1 VNTYFLPTLS
11 EILASEGSE
20 NDLSLLDLTS
30 STILNNRQD
39 SCSTKN
45 EFDCGVGVPP
55 ARKGLIENDAR
66 SQLDGKL
73 AGDNGRHR
81 CFASRGAFRL
91 KAEQEW
97 YGAVAALNQILDRQ
111 KQGQK
116 TDSLGSNCRSEIPN
130 SCQGLVLSGPSSVL
144 TDPALA
150 SGFANWIFT
159 SIPDNDAALW
169 SFRARQSLALLPAA
183 TDMEISVPTAAP
195 ALALASGDPL
205 ANEQFCLVLTASFS
219 LVMVLG
225 ENATGIPAFL
235 FSFDPQV
242 VAKAWMV
249 LRHRVTDSEG
259 LLTNSDGVINL
270 VVSQLTHNSNKLDA
284 LFEQFSPIEPNYKIV
299 TQFSQLLLNNLP
311 LWKEETARI
320 KDERVDENWKA
331 RHEKSKAKEIN
342 CKSPIP
348 HATKEVELLQ
358 AIAHEVRTP
367 LATIRTLTRLLLKRP
382 KLDAVVIKR
391 LEMIDAECTAQIDRF
406 GLIFRAVEM
415 EMSQAKNSTVQLTA
429 MSLGEVLQN
438 SIPRWQ
444 KQASQRNHTLEVIVP
459 KKLPAVVSDP
469 TMLDQVLTGL
479 IENFTRSLPAGSHI
493 QVGVTLAGDQ
503 LKLQLESVHLSGDN
517 SDSTFIA
524 NTNTPLK
531 SIGPLLMVQ
540 PETGSL
546 SLNLSVT
553 KNLFRAAGGKLV
565 IRQRPEK
572 GEVMTV
578 FLPLQ

>member
-1 VNTYFLPTLS
+1 MNTYFLPTIS
-11 EILASEGSE
+11 EILASEALE
-20 NDLSLLDLTS
+20 NDLSP
-30 STILNNRQD
+30 
-39 SCSTKN
+39 
-45 EFDCGVGVPP
+45 F
-55 ARKGLIENDAR
+55 DAR
-66 SQLDGKL
+66 FVRE
-73 AGDNGRHR
+73 NGRSK
-81 CFASRGAFRL
+81 CPGSRGASRL
-91 KAEQEW
+91 KAEHEW
-97 YGAVAALNQILDRQ
+97 YGAIATLNQMLAKQ
-111 KQGQK
+111 KHCLSP
-116 TDSLGSNCRSEIPN
+116 DPN

-144 TDPALA
+144 TEPAVA

-169 SFRARQSLALLPAA
+169 SFRARQTLALLPAA
-183 TDMEISVPTAAP
+183 QEQISAPAAAP
-195 ALALASGDPL
+195 ALALAIGDPL
-205 ANEQFCLVLTASFS
+205 ANEQFCVVLTASFS

-225 ENATGIPAFL
+225 ENAAGIPAFL

-242 VAKAWMV
+242 VAKAWEV
-249 LRHRVTDSEG
+249 LRRRVTESDSLLANSEG
-259 LLTNSDGVINL
+259 GLNL
-270 VVSQLTHNSNKLDA
+270 PASQLTNNSTKLDA
-284 LFEQFSPIEPNYKIV
+284 LFQQFLPVAPNYKTV
-299 TQFSQLLLNNLP
+299 TLFSRLLLKNLP
-311 LWKEETARI
+311 IGKEEAGRV
-320 KDERVDENWKA
+320 KDERLDNSFKG
-331 RHEKSKAKEIN
+331 RPDIK
-342 CKSPIP
+342 CKSSIP

-382 KLDAVVIKR
+382 KLDAVVVKR
-391 LEMIDAECTAQIDRF
+391 LETIDAECTAQIDRF

-415 EMSQAKNSTVQLTA
+415 EMSQAKNSGVQLTA

-444 KQASQRNHTLEVIVP
+444 KQASQRNHTLDVIVP

-469 TMLDQVLTGL
+469 TMLDQVLTNL
-479 IENFTRSLPAGSHI
+479 IENFTRTLPSGSRI
-493 QVGVTLAGDQ
+493 QVEVTLAGDQ
-503 LKLQLESVHLSGDN
+503 LKLQLESEHLSEGN
-517 SDSTFIA
+517 GESTFA
-524 NTNTPLK
+524 KSANTPLR

-565 IRQRPEK
+565 IRQRPQK

>member
-1 VNTYFLPTLS
+1 MNTYFLPTIS

-20 NDLSLLDLTS
+20 NDLSPDPRS
-30 STILNNRQD
+30 IAQIGRPKCPGSRAAARQ
-39 SCSTKN
+39 
-45 EFDCGVGVPP
+45 
-55 ARKGLIENDAR
+55 
-66 SQLDGKL
+66 
-73 AGDNGRHR
+73 
-81 CFASRGAFRL
+81 
-91 KAEQEW
+91 KAEREW
-97 YGAVAALNQILDRQ
+97 YGAIATLNQMLDRQ
-111 KQGQK
+111 KHCL
-116 TDSLGSNCRSEIPN
+116 SPNPN

-144 TDPALA
+144 TEPAVV

-159 SIPDNDAALW
+159 SIPDNDAGLW
-169 SFRARQSLALLPAA
+169 SFRARQTLALLPAA
-183 TDMEISVPTAAP
+183 QQQISVPEAAP
-195 ALALASGDPL
+195 ALALAIGDPL
-205 ANEQFCLVLTASFS
+205 ANEQFCLVLTATFS

-225 ENATGIPAFL
+225 ENSAGMPAFL
-235 FSFDPQV
+235 FSFDPQIA
-242 VAKAWMV
+242 AKAREV
-249 LRHRVTDSEG
+249 LRCRVTESDC
-259 LLTNSDGVINL
+259 LLANSDGGINL
-270 VVSQLTHNSNKLDA
+270 PVSQLTHNSTKLDA
-284 LFEQFSPIEPNYKIV
+284 LFQQFLPVDPNYQTV
-299 TQFSQLLLNNLP
+299 AQFTRLLLHNLP
-311 LWKEETARI
+311 IGKDEVARG
-320 KDERVDENWKA
+320 KNERVDDSLKGREN
-331 RHEKSKAKEIN
+331 IN
-342 CKSPIP
+342 CKSHLP

-367 LATIRTLTRLLLKRP
+367 LSTIRTLTRLLLKRP
-382 KLDAVVIKR
+382 KLDAVVVKR

-415 EMSQAKNSTVQLTA
+415 EMSQAKNSGLQLTA

-444 KQASQRNHTLEVIVP
+444 KQASQRHHTLDVIIP

-469 TMLDQVLTGL
+469 TMLDQVLSNL
-479 IENFTRSLPAGSHI
+479 IENFTRTLRSGSRI
-493 QVGVTLAGDQ
+493 QVEVTLAGSQ
-503 LKLQLESVHLSGDN
+503 LKLQLESEHLSEGKGV
-517 SDSTFIA
+517 SSFAESA
-524 NTNTPLK
+524 NAPLR

>member
-1 VNTYFLPTLS
+1 MNTYYFLPTIS

-20 NDLSLLDLTS
+20 NDLSPRDTRLAAE
-30 STILNNRQD
+30 NNRPR
-39 SCSTKN
+39 CS
-45 EFDCGVGVPP
+45 G
-55 ARKGLIENDAR
+55 
-66 SQLDGKL
+66 
-73 AGDNGRHR
+73 
-81 CFASRGAFRL
+81 SRGASRL

-97 YGAVAALNQILDRQ
+97 YGAIATLNQMLDRQ
-111 KQGQK
+111 KPAQT
-116 TDSLGSNCRSEIPN
+116 TDSLLPN

-183 TDMEISVPTAAP
+183 DVQISVPTAAP

-205 ANEQFCLVLTASFS
+205 ANEQFCLVLTATFS

-225 ENATGIPAFL
+225 ENAVGIPAFL

-242 VAKAWMV
+242 VAKAWEV
-249 LRHRVTDSEG
+249 LRHRVTDSEN
-259 LLTNSDGVINL
+259 LLGSSDGEINL
-270 VVSQLTHNSNKLDA
+270 AISQLTHNSTKLDA
-284 LFEQFSPIEPNYKIV
+284 LFEQFSPVDPNYKMV
-299 TQFSQLLLNNLP
+299 TNFSRLLLNNLP
-311 LWKEETARI
+311 IWKEETGRI
-320 KDERVDENWKA
+320 KDEIIDEGWRR
-331 RHEKSKAKEIN
+331 RHEKLQAKNLN

-367 LATIRTLTRLLLKRP
+367 LSTIRTLTRLLLKRP

-391 LEMIDAECTAQIDRF
+391 LEMIDSECTTQIDRF

-415 EMSQAKNSTVQLTA
+415 EMSQAKNSAVQLTV
-429 MSLGEVLQN
+429 MSLGEVLLH

-479 IENFTRSLPAGSHI
+479 IENFTRTLPSGSQI
-493 QVGVTLAGDQ
+493 QVEVTLAGDQ
-503 LKLQLESVHLSGDN
+503 LKLQLESKHLSDTEGE
-517 SDSTFIA
+517 STFLPA
-524 NTNTPLK
+524 ANTPLR

-565 IRQRPEK
+565 IRQRPQK

>member
-1 VNTYFLPTLS
+1 MNTYFLPTIS
-11 EILASEGSE
+11 EILASEGQE
-20 NDLSLLDLTS
+20 NDLSF
-30 STILNNRQD
+30 
-39 SCSTKN
+39 
-45 EFDCGVGVPP
+45 FD
-55 ARKGLIENDAR
+55 A
-66 SQLDGKL
+66 KL
-73 AGDNGRHR
+73 AGENNRHR
-81 CFASRGAFRL
+81 CPGSRGASRL

-97 YGAVAALNQILDRQ
+97 YGAIATLNQMLDRQ
-111 KQGQK
+111 KSGQK
-116 TDSLGSNCRSEIPN
+116 TNADRVNSRSTIPN

-144 TDPALA
+144 TDPEGAN
-150 SGFANWIFT
+150 GFANWIFT

-169 SFRARQSLALLPAA
+169 SFRARQTLALLPAA
-183 TDMEISVPTAAP
+183 QVQTSAPAAAP
-195 ALALASGDPL
+195 ALALAIGDPL

-225 ENATGIPAFL
+225 ENSAGIPAFL

-242 VAKAWMV
+242 VAKAWEV
-249 LRHRVTDSEG
+249 LRRRVTESDS
-259 LLTNSDGVINL
+259 LLANSDGGFNL
-270 VVSQLTHNSNKLDA
+270 PVSQLTNNSSKLDA
-284 LFEQFSPIEPNYKIV
+284 LFEQFSPVAPNYKTV
-299 TQFSQLLLNNLP
+299 MQFSRLLLQNLP
-311 LWKEETARI
+311 LGKEESSRV
-320 KDERVDENWKA
+320 KDERADDGLNQRNQKLSA
-331 RHEKSKAKEIN
+331 ADIN

-382 KLDAVVIKR
+382 KLDPVVVKR

-406 GLIFRAVEM
+406 GLIFRAVEL
-415 EMSQAKNSTVQLTA
+415 EMSQAKNSGVQLTA

-444 KQASQRNHTLEVIVP
+444 KQAAVRNHTLEVIVP

-469 TMLDQVLTGL
+469 TMLDQVLTNL
-479 IENFTRSLPAGSHI
+479 IEDFTRTLPSGSRI
-493 QVGVTLAGDQ
+493 QVEVTLAGDQ
-503 LKLQLESVHLSGDN
+503 LKLQLESTHLPEGN
-517 SDSTFIA
+517 GASTFAAKA
-524 NTNTPLK
+524 NAPLR

>member
-1 VNTYFLPTLS
+1 MNTYFLPTIS
-11 EILASEGSE
+11 EILASEGQE
-20 NDLSLLDLTS
+20 NDLSL
-30 STILNNRQD
+30 
-39 SCSTKN
+39 
-45 EFDCGVGVPP
+45 FD
-55 ARKGLIENDAR
+55 A
-66 SQLDGKL
+66 KL
-73 AGDNGRHR
+73 AGGNNRHR
-81 CFASRGAFRL
+81 CPASRGASRL

-97 YGAVAALNQILDRQ
+97 YGAIAALNQMLDRQ
-111 KQGQK
+111 KAGQK
-116 TDSLGSNCRSEIPN
+116 TDAERANGRSTIPH

-144 TDPALA
+144 TGPALA
-150 SGFANWIFT
+150 NGFANWIFT

-169 SFRARQSLALLPAA
+169 SFRARQTLALMPAA
-183 TDMEISVPTAAP
+183 DVQISVPAAAP

-225 ENATGIPAFL
+225 ENSAGIPAFL

-242 VAKAWMV
+242 VAKAWEV
-249 LRHRVTDSEG
+249 LRRRVTESEC
-259 LLTNSDGVINL
+259 LLANSDASFNLSVSKLTN
-270 VVSQLTHNSNKLDA
+270 NSTKLDG
-284 LFEQFSPIEPNYKIV
+284 LFQQFLPVEPHYQTV
-299 TQFSQLLLNNLP
+299 MLFSRLLLHNLQVG
-311 LWKEETARI
+311 KDEAGRI
-320 KDERVDENWKA
+320 KDERIDDGLNH
-331 RHEKSKAKEIN
+331 RHHKLSATDIN

-348 HATKEVELLQ
+348 LATKEVELLQ

-382 KLDAVVIKR
+382 KLDAVVVKR

-406 GLIFRAVEM
+406 GLIFRAVEL
-415 EMSQAKNSTVQLTA
+415 EMSQAKNSGVQLTA

-444 KQASQRNHTLEVIVP
+444 KQASVRNHTLEVIVP

-469 TMLDQVLTGL
+469 TMLDQVLTNL
-479 IENFTRSLPAGSHI
+479 IENFTRTLPSGSRI
-493 QVGVTLAGDQ
+493 QVEVTLAGDQ
-503 LKLQLESVHLSGDN
+503 LKLQLESEHLPEGN
-517 SDSTFIA
+517 VASTFAEAA
-524 NTNTPLK
+524 NAPLR

-565 IRQRPEK
+565 IRQRPQK

>member
-1 VNTYFLPTLS
+1 MNTYFLPTIS
-11 EILASEGSE
+11 EILASEALE
-20 NDLSLLDLTS
+20 NDLSP
-30 STILNNRQD
+30 
-39 SCSTKN
+39 
-45 EFDCGVGVPP
+45 F
-55 ARKGLIENDAR
+55 DAR
-66 SQLDGKL
+66 L
-73 AGDNGRHR
+73 ARENSRPKCPG
-81 CFASRGAFRL
+81 SRGAQRP

-97 YGAVAALNQILDRQ
+97 YGAIATLNQMLAQQ
-111 KQGQK
+111 KHCV
-116 TDSLGSNCRSEIPN
+116 SPNPN

-144 TDPALA
+144 TEPAVA

-169 SFRARQSLALLPAA
+169 SFRARQTLALLPAA
-183 TDMEISVPTAAP
+183 DEQISAPAAAP
-195 ALALASGDPL
+195 AVALAIGDPL
-205 ANEQFCLVLTASFS
+205 ANEQFCVVLTASFS

-225 ENATGIPAFL
+225 ENAAGIPAFL

-242 VAKAWMV
+242 VAKAWEV
-249 LRHRVTDSEG
+249 LRRRVTESEC
-259 LLTNSDGVINL
+259 LLANYEGGFNLQSHKLTPNS
-270 VVSQLTHNSNKLDA
+270 TYKLDA
-284 LFEQFSPIEPNYKIV
+284 LFQQFSPVEPNYQTV
-299 TQFSQLLLNNLP
+299 TLFTRLLLNNLP
-311 LWKEETARI
+311 VAKEEAGRV
-320 KDERVDENWKA
+320 KDERVDDSLKGRQN
-331 RHEKSKAKEIN
+331 IN
-342 CKSPIP
+342 CKSAIP
-348 HATKEVELLQ
+348 YATKEVELLQ

-382 KLDAVVIKR
+382 KLDPVVVKR
-391 LEMIDAECTAQIDRF
+391 LETIDAECTAQIDRF

-415 EMSQAKNSTVQLTA
+415 EMSQAKNSALQLTA

-444 KQASQRNHTLEVIVP
+444 KQAIQRNHTLEVIVP
-459 KKLPAVVSDP
+459 QKLPAVVSDP
-469 TMLDQVLTGL
+469 TMLDQVLTNL
-479 IENFTRSLPAGSHI
+479 IENFTRTLRSGSRI
-493 QVGVTLAGDQ
+493 QVEVTLAGSQ
-503 LKLQLESVHLSGDN
+503 LKLQLESQHLSEGN
-517 SDSTFIA
+517 GEATFGKSA
-524 NTNTPLK
+524 NAPLR

>member
-1 VNTYFLPTLS
+1 MPVAELPSYITVNTYFLPTIS
-11 EILASEGSE
+11 EILATSGPEH
-20 NDLSLLDLTS
+20 DLSP
-30 STILNNRQD
+30 
-39 SCSTKN
+39 
-45 EFDCGVGVPP
+45 FDG
-55 ARKGLIENDAR
+55 R
-66 SQLDGKL
+66 L
-73 AGDNGRHR
+73 AGENSRHR
-81 CFASRGAFRL
+81 CPGSRGASRL

-97 YGAVAALNQILDRQ
+97 YGAIATLNQMLDRQ

-116 TDSLGSNCRSEIPN
+116 TDTLGANSRSTLPN

-150 SGFANWIFT
+150 SGLANWIFT

-169 SFRARQSLALLPAA
+169 SFRARQTLALLPAA
-183 TDMEISVPTAAP
+183 DVQISVPAAAP
-195 ALALASGDPL
+195 ALALAMGDPL

-225 ENATGIPAFL
+225 ENAVGLPAFL

-242 VAKAWMV
+242 VASSWAV
-249 LRHRVTDSEG
+249 LRRRVTDSEG
-259 LLTNSDGVINL
+259 LLTNSDGGINL
-270 VVSQLTHNSNKLDA
+270 AVSQLTNNSTKLDA
-284 LFEQFSPIEPNYKIV
+284 LFQQFSPVEPNYKIV
-299 TQFSQLLLNNLP
+299 TQFSRLLLNNLP
-311 LWKEETARI
+311 VWKEETGRV
-320 KDERVDENWKA
+320 KDERIDDSL
-331 RHEKSKAKEIN
+331 RGRPEKLQAKNLN

-415 EMSQAKNSTVQLTA
+415 EMSQAKNSAVQLTA
-429 MSLGEVLQN
+429 MSLGEVLLH

-444 KQASQRNHTLEVIVP
+444 KQACQRNHTLEVIVP

-479 IENFTRSLPAGSHI
+479 IENFTRTLPAGSHI
-493 QVGVTLAGDQ
+493 KVGVTLAGDQ
-503 LKLQLESVHLSGDN
+503 LKLQLESEHLSEGN
-517 SDSTFIA
+517 GQSTFAA
-524 NTNTPLK
+524 NTNAPLR

-546 SLNLSVT
+546 SLSLSVT

>member
-1 VNTYFLPTLS
+1 MLEFSLLNFPIHKYFILHVCEGGFITTVNTYFLPTIS

-20 NDLSLLDLTS
+20 NDLSPRNARLD
-30 STILNNRQD
+30 R
-39 SCSTKN
+39 
-45 EFDCGVGVPP
+45 
-55 ARKGLIENDAR
+55 EN
-66 SQLDGKL
+66 S
-73 AGDNGRHR
+73 RHR
-81 CFASRGAFRL
+81 CSAFSRGASRP

-97 YGAVAALNQILDRQ
+97 YGAISALNQMLDRQ
-111 KQGQK
+111 KPAK
-116 TDSLGSNCRSEIPN
+116 ITDSLLPN
-130 SCQGLVLSGPSSVL
+130 SCQGLVLSGPSSIL

-169 SFRARQSLALLPAA
+169 SFRARQTLALLPAA
-183 TDMEISVPTAAP
+183 ADVEISVPAAAP
-195 ALALASGDPL
+195 ALALATGDPL

-225 ENATGIPAFL
+225 ENDAGIPAFL

-242 VAKAWMV
+242 VASSWEV
-249 LRHRVTDSEG
+249 LRRRVTESEG
-259 LLTNSDGVINL
+259 LLTNSDGGLNL
-270 VVSQLTHNSNKLDA
+270 PVSQLTNNSTKLDT
-284 LFEQFSPIEPNYKIV
+284 LYQQFSPVAPNYKTV
-299 TQFSQLLLNNLP
+299 AQFSRLLLNNLP
-311 LWKEETARI
+311 IRIEETGRL
-320 KDERVDENWKA
+320 KDERVDDGLKG
-331 RHEKSKAKEIN
+331 RLDIN

-382 KLDAVVIKR
+382 KLDSVVIKR

-415 EMSQAKNSTVQLTA
+415 EMSQAKNSSVQLTA
-429 MSLGEVLQN
+429 MSLGEVLLH

-444 KQASQRNHTLEVIVP
+444 KQASQRNHTLEVIIP

-479 IENFTRSLPAGSHI
+479 IENFTRTLVSGSHI
-493 QVGVTLAGDQ
+493 QVGVTLAGDRV
-503 LKLQLESVHLSGDN
+503 KLQLESKHP
-517 SDSTFIA
+517 SDTEGESAFA
-524 NTNTPLK
+524 PAANTPLR

-565 IRQRPEK
+565 IRQRPQK

>member
-1 VNTYFLPTLS
+1 MNTYFLPTIS

-20 NDLSLLDLTS
+20 NN
-30 STILNNRQD
+30 LNP
-39 SCSTKN
+39 
-45 EFDCGVGVPP
+45 FDARL
-55 ARKGLIENDAR
+55 ARKKN
-66 SQLDGKL
+66 
-73 AGDNGRHR
+73 RHR
-81 CFASRGAFRL
+81 CPGSRAASRL

-97 YGAVAALNQILDRQ
+97 YGAIAALNQMLDRQ
-111 KQGQK
+111 K
-116 TDSLGSNCRSEIPN
+116 TDILGANCRSTVAN

-144 TDPALA
+144 TDPALT
-150 SGFANWIFT
+150 SGFTNWIFT
-159 SIPDNDAALW
+159 SIPDNDSALW
-169 SFRARQSLALLPAA
+169 SFRARQTLALLPAA
-183 TDMEISVPTAAP
+183 ADVQISVPTAAP
-195 ALALASGDPL
+195 TLALASGDPL
-205 ANEQFCLVLTASFS
+205 ANEQFCLVLTATFS

-225 ENATGIPAFL
+225 ENAAGIPAFL

-242 VAKAWMV
+242 VASSWEV
-249 LRHRVTDSEG
+249 LRRRVTDSEG
-259 LLTNSDGVINL
+259 LLGNFDGAINL
-270 VVSQLTHNSNKLDA
+270 DVSQSTDNSTKLDA
-284 LFEQFSPIEPNYKIV
+284 LFQQFLPVAPNYQTV
-299 TQFSQLLLNNLP
+299 TQFTRLLLKDLP
-311 LWKEETARI
+311 IWKEETGRV
-320 KDERVDENWKA
+320 KEERVDDSLRE
-331 RHEKSKAKEIN
+331 RHENLQGKNLN

-348 HATKEVELLQ
+348 YATKEVELLQ

-391 LEMIDAECTAQIDRF
+391 LETIDAECTAQIDRF

-415 EMSQAKNSTVQLTA
+415 EMSQAKNSAVMLTA

-479 IENFTRSLPAGSHI
+479 IENFTRTLPSGSHI
-493 QVGVTLAGDQ
+493 QVGVVLAGDRV
-503 LKLQLESVHLSGDN
+503 KLQLESKHP
-517 SDSTFIA
+517 SDTEGESTFA
-524 NTNTPLK
+524 TATNTPLR

>member
-1 VNTYFLPTLS
+1 VNTYFLPTIG
-11 EILASEGSE
+11 EILASEALE
-20 NDLSLLDLTS
+20 NDFS
-30 STILNNRQD
+30 S
-39 SCSTKN
+39 
-45 EFDCGVGVPP
+45 F
-55 ARKGLIENDAR
+55 DAR
-66 SQLDGKL
+66 L
-73 AGDNGRHR
+73 APENSRSKCLG
-81 CFASRGAFRL
+81 SRGAQRP

-97 YGAVAALNQILDRQ
+97 YAAIATLNQMLAKQ
-111 KQGQK
+111 KHCL
-116 TDSLGSNCRSEIPN
+116 SPNPN

-144 TDPALA
+144 TDPAVA

-169 SFRARQSLALLPAA
+169 SFRARQTLALLPSAQ
-183 TDMEISVPTAAP
+183 EQISAPAAAP
-195 ALALASGDPL
+195 ALALAIGDPL
-205 ANEQFCLVLTASFS
+205 ANEQFCVVLTASFS

-225 ENATGIPAFL
+225 ENAAGIPAFL

-242 VAKAWMV
+242 VAKAWEV
-249 LRHRVTDSEG
+249 LRRRVTESEC
-259 LLTNSDGVINL
+259 LLANCEGKLNL
-270 VVSQLTHNSNKLDA
+270 PASQLTNNSTKLDA
-284 LFEQFSPIEPNYKIV
+284 LFQQFLPVLPNYKTV
-299 TQFSQLLLNNLP
+299 TLFSRLLLNNLP
-311 LWKEETARI
+311 VGKEEAGRV
-320 KDERVDENWKA
+320 KDERVDDSLKG
-331 RHEKSKAKEIN
+331 RQDIK
-342 CKSPIP
+342 CKSAIP

-382 KLDAVVIKR
+382 KLDPVVVKR
-391 LEMIDAECTAQIDRF
+391 LETIDAECTAQIDRF

-415 EMSQAKNSTVQLTA
+415 EMSQAKNSGLQLTA

-444 KQASQRNHTLEVIVP
+444 KQAIQRNHTLEVIVP
-459 KKLPAVVSDP
+459 QKLPAVVSDP
-469 TMLDQVLTGL
+469 TMLDQVLTNL
-479 IENFTRSLPAGSHI
+479 IENFTRTLRSGSRI
-493 QVGVTLAGDQ
+493 QVEVTLAGDQ
-503 LKLQLESVHLSGDN
+503 LKLQLESEHLSEGN
-517 SDSTFIA
+517 GKSTFTESA
-524 NTNTPLK
+524 NAPLR

-565 IRQRPEK
+565 IRQRPQK